1 MSAQVTGPFFLI
13 ACLPSA
19 EVRAELARLHRRF
32 QVVPGTQAQV
42 DWGDEGSILVYVGM
56 PKCTRNT

>member
-1 MSAQVTGPFFLI
+1 MYLQEARPRI
-13 ACLPSA
+13 AA
-19 EVRAELARLHRRF
+19 ELGYTPAELARLHRRF